1 MTHGIKALLAAT
13 SAVLVA
19 GVIFKT
25 WMFNLRSDIPIPDE
39 KAAAMELLTAK
50 LSGPRYFS
58 APVTGIR
65 NSDGPWIDVEEAV
78 LQEERVILER
88 HWGKSQ
94 RAVVDRLTSQLSEPK
109 PARMVGEYRIPLE
122 RLNLALDT
130 IKE

>member
-1 MTHGIKALLAAT
+1 MTHGIKVLLAAT

-19 GVIFKT
+19 GVIFTT
-25 WMFNLRSDIPIPDE
+25 WMFKLRRDIPIPDE
-39 KAAAMELLTAK
+39 KAAAMALLIEK

-58 APVTGIR
+58 APVTGIH

-88 HWGKSQ
+88 HWENSQ
-94 RAVVDRLTSQLSEPK
+94 RAQVDRLISQLSEPK
-109 PARMVGEYRIPLE
+109 PARMVGGYWIPLE

-130 IKE
+130 IKK